1 MNLRERDANADV
13 VVKFTDKIILTNN
26 KIPEFGCEGD
36 VAREATRT
44 KEFSFNYIFWSVD
57 QDDPNYCS
65 QEKVFQEFGTD
76 IVSSAYDGYN
86 ACAFAYGQPG
96 SGKTYTMIGTQEN
109 RGLIPRI
116 CDDIFLKMNDQSAT
130 YRTEIS
136 FMEIYNERVRDLLET
151 PDRAREGLRVREH
164 PKCTAPTNMN
174 DVSSRSHAIFTLI
187 FTQARIFNGMPYET
201 QSRIHL
207 VDLAG
212 SESADASGATG
223 QRLKEGGNINRSL
236 VTLGTVITL
245 LAKSSDTDIEKK
257 VFIPYR
263 NSKLTWLLKDSLG
276 GNSRTFMIATISPA
290 DINYNETLRTLRYA
304 VGAKNIVNKPTK
316 NEDPSVRLIRE
327 MKEEIS
333 RLKAMLGGE
342 LDKSAEPR
350 VKEMLQESE
359 VRVKVLT
366 EEWTEKWHETDI
378 ADHAMAVRKEGKG
391 IMLDSAH
398 PHLIGIDDDIFST
411 GITMYNLKVGITTIG
426 RNDAPIEQDIKIA
439 GLDIEKEHCA
449 IANDNNV
456 VQLIPKNAAMCT
468 LNGCLIMEPTK
479 LTQGAVILL
488 GKTNMFRF
496 NNPAEA
502 IKMKEELKDHG
513 ISVSREPSIGYG
525 RSISDMYRSTDSLT
539 SANWETSDDY
549 GDDIDKLNEQRKYI
563 ELMEQRYDKAQTE
576 RESSIS
582 NLDQEVHN
590 ILVTLGDIKDRIHQD
605 NMQNTK
611 YGKGMKK
618 LTDDHMKAKD
628 AILQEITKLKSDLEF
643 TMKSLDDEIL
653 ILEQKENDLVISQIT
668 LQTNVHSKMDYLL
681 KSKGKNMKDLEES
694 DKDLQKLEQCFKEE
708 KAKIA
713 SNSDVNERILRELEQ
728 QEQKIQTDVDIE
740 LKLLR
745 DKRTRAESTKASEM
759 RKIDEAWQDIR
770 EHEQQISEQ
779 KMRGLNQTEK
789 SKLLQKQT
797 HINEAKELLI
807 QEQEAIS
814 KDHTEVMKQIEK
826 EEKKIDLKRHKLIE
840 EFQLKKQNVLSTI
853 SPKLTKINNKIYIK
867 KKDLDDL
874 DSTIQNWE
882 KELENLEGMLSMS
895 TDSCTKQQH
904 GIAEETLNK
913 KEKRDLKEQ
922 ELKSKLSDLES
933 RLDVLNKE
941 FNESSE
947 KLKCDLNFPSHQ
959 GYSDKTS
966 SHLKQEEITKFQ
978 ELYDKKHS
986 NLLILKQQA
995 EEQQDR
1001 EFESLELEIMKL
1013 EEIQNQAR
1021 IDQEV
1026 KRRLRDV
1033 RQNKATKRRNY
1044 ESFASLET
1052 DYNIDGTSL
1061 ASSTLTN
1068 VSGIGVN
1075 VSSFSLR
1082 NRGSDSFYEF
1092 EVQLVIGKDNWTV
1105 YRRYSK
1111 FREMHKELRQRIP
1124 KATKGENS

>member
-1 MNLRERDANADV
+1 MTSVKVAVRVRPMNLRERDANADV

-57 QDDPNYCS
+57 QNDPNYCS

-96 SGKTYTMIGTQEN
+96 SGKTYTMIG
-109 RGLIPRI
+109 
-116 CDDIFLKMNDQSAT
+116 
-130 YRTEIS
+130 
-136 FMEIYNERVRDLLET
+136 
-151 PDRAREGLRVREH
+151 
-164 PKCTAPTNMN
+164 
-174 DVSSRSHAIFTLI
+174 
-187 FTQARIFNGMPYET
+187 TQARIFNGMPYET

-263 NSKLTWLLKDSLG
+263 DSKLTWLLKDSLG

-359 VRVKVLT
+359 VRVSIISDNLVKVLT

-411 GITMYNLKVGITTIG
+411 GITMYNLK
-426 RNDAPIEQDIKIA
+426 Q
-439 GLDIEKEHCA
+439 GLS
-449 IANDNNV
+449 
-456 VQLIPKNAAMCT
+456 L
-468 LNGCLIMEPTK
+468 
-479 LTQGAVILL
+479 
-488 GKTNMFRF
+488 
-496 NNPAEA
+496 
-502 IKMKEELKDHG
+502 
-513 ISVSREPSIGYG
+513 SREPSVGYG

-539 SANWETSDDY
+539 SASWETSDDY

-563 ELMEQRYDKAQTE
+563 ELMEQRYDRAQTE

-582 NLDQEVHN
+582 NLEQEVHN
-590 ILVTLGDIKDRIHQD
+590 ILVTLGDIKDRLHQD

-618 LTDDHMKAKD
+618 LTDDHTKAKE

-681 KSKGKNMKDLEES
+681 KSKGKNMKDLEDAE
-694 DKDLQKLEQCFKEE
+694 KELQKLEHCFKEE

-728 QEQKIQTDVDIE
+728 QEHKIQTDVDIE

-745 DKRTRAESTKASEM
+745 DKRTRVECTEASEL

-807 QEQEAIS
+807 QEQKAIS

-826 EEKKIDLKRHKLIE
+826 EEKKIDLNRHKLIE
-840 EFQLKKQNVLSTI
+840 EFQLKKLNVLSTI
-853 SPKLTKINNKIYIK
+853 SPKLTEINNKIYIK
-867 KKDLDDL
+867 KKELDDL

-933 RLDVLNKE
+933 RLAVLNKE
-941 FNESSE
+941 FNESTE
-947 KLKCDLNFPSHQ
+947 KLKCDLNFPSNQ
-959 GYSDKTS
+959 GDSDKTS

-1052 DYNIDGTSL
+1052 DNSIDGTSI
-1061 ASSTLTN
+1061 ASNTLTN

-1082 NRGSDSFYEF
+1082 NCGSDSFYEF

-1124 KATKGENS
+1124 EASITNLNMMSFKNTMTERSFMTLTMNCIETHINLAL